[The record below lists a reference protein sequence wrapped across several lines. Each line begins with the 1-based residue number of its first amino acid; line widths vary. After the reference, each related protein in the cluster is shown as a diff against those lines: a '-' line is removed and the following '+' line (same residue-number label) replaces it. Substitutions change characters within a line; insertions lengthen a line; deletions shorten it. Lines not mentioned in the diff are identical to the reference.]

1 MPWLYDSTNPA
12 TRRRTRVTVD
22 AETSLPLIV
31 SSQDTGP
38 ILDSAKALASQ
49 FDPVKPRTG
58 SDEWTHVARIPVVM
72 WNRLNAL
79 GITRDEAAINAWLQL
94 PEAAHLRTD
103 DRRTL

>member
-1 MPWLYDSTNPA
+1 MPWLYDHTNPA

-22 AETSLPLIV
+22 AETLLPLIL

-38 ILDSAKALASQ
+38 ILNSAKALASN
-49 FDPVKPRTG
+49 FDPIKTRTG
-58 SDEWTHVARIPVVM
+58 SDEWTHVARIPLVM
-72 WNRLNAL
+72 WQRLNAL
-79 GITRDEAAINAWLQL
+79 GITRDERAMNAWLDH

>member
-1 MPWLYDSTNPA
+1 MPWLYDHTNPA

-22 AETSLPLIV
+22 AETLLPLIV

-38 ILDSAKALASQ
+38 ILDSAKALASN
-49 FDPVKPRTG
+49 FDPIKPRTG
-58 SDEWTHVARIPVVM
+58 SDEWTHVARIPLVIFQQ
-72 WNRLNAL
+72 LQKL
-79 GITRDEAAINAWLQL
+79 GITRDEAAFNAWLQL

>member
-38 ILDSAKALASQ
+38 IVDSAKALASN
-49 FDPVKPRTG
+49 FDPIKPRTG
-58 SDEWTHVARIPVVM
+58 SDEWTHIARIPLVM
-72 WNRLNAL
+72 WQRLNAL
-79 GITRDEAAINAWLQL
+79 GITRDEAAFNAWLDH
-94 PEAAHLRTD
+94 PEARQLRTD
-103 DRRTL
+103 DGRKL

>member
-1 MPWLYDSTNPA
+1 MPWLYDHTNPA

-58 SDEWTHVARIPVVM
+58 SDEWTHVARIPLVI
-72 WNRLNAL
+72 WNRLNRL
-79 GITRDEAAINAWLQL
+79 GITRDEKALNAWLQL
-94 PEAAHLRTD
+94 PEAANLRTD
-103 DRRTL
+103 DRRVL

>member
-58 SDEWTHVARIPVVM
+58 SDEWTHVARIPLVI
-72 WNRLNAL
+72 WNRLNRL
-79 GITRDEAAINAWLQL
+79 GITRDEKALNAWLQL
-94 PEAAHLRTD
+94 PEAANLRTD
-103 DRRTL
+103 DRRVL